1 MYTIYVIF
9 KSFPGKREAF
19 IEKVKEEGLVDA
31 IRAENGC
38 IRYDYY
44 FSEKDPDEILL
55 IEAWETKE
63 HQQIHINQPHMARLR
78 AIKEDYIISTTLG
91 EFSLSDNS

>member
-9 KSFPGKREAF
+9 KSYEGKREEY
-19 IEKVKEEGLVDA
+19 IDLLKREGIVDA
-31 IRAENGC
+31 VRREDGC

-44 FSEKDPDEILL
+44 FSEKDPNEILL

-63 HQQIHINQPHMARLR
+63 HQQIHIEQPHMARLR
-78 AIKEDYIISTTLG
+78 ELKGDYIISTTLG
-91 EFSLSDNS
+91 EFELK

>member
-1 MYTIYVIF
+1 MYTIYVVF
-9 KSFPGKREAF
+9 KCFDGKREAF
-19 IEKVKEEGLVDA
+19 IDRVKSEGVVDA

-44 FSEKDPDEILL
+44 FSEKDADEILL

-63 HQQIHINQPHMARLR
+63 HQQIHLTQPHMDTLR
-78 AIKEDYIISTTLG
+78 AFKGEYIEATTLG
-91 EFSLSDNS
+91 EFEIKA

>member
-1 MYTIYVIF
+1 MYTLYVVF
-9 KSFPGKREAF
+9 KCFDGKREAF
-19 IEKVKEEGLVDA
+19 IDRVKSEGVVDA

-44 FSEKDPDEILL
+44 FSEKDPNEILL

-63 HQQIHINQPHMARLR
+63 HQQIHLKAC
-78 AIKEDYIISTTLG
+78 
-91 EFSLSDNS
+91 

>member
-1 MYTIYVIF
+1 MYTIYVVF
-9 KSFPGKREAF
+9 KCFDGKREAF
-19 IEKVKEEGLVDA
+19 IDRVKSEGVVDA

-44 FSEKDPDEILL
+44 FSEKDPNEILL

-63 HQQIHINQPHMARLR
+63 HQQIHLTQPHMDTLR
-78 AIKEDYIISTTLG
+78 AFKGDYIETTTLG
-91 EFSLSDNS
+91 EFEIKA